1 MRALRQGIAFAVLIG
16 VVGACTS
23 PQHVSLNGNAHGST
37 TRCEAVVSRP
47 LAFSLRRAT
56 DTLEARAS
64 GSTCAQTDVTVV
76 LRLPEGRQ
84 ALAFSL
90 PLPVLHEGMGGAQP
104 ATQVQL
110 AALLQRYVDEAQL
123 DARPGALP
131 AWKKGE
137 PTPGYDQGMELT
149 SPLSRQ
155 RYAALRRARPNLL
168 CLRDAQESFS
178 CHVWD
183 RKRRRAEV
191 ILQH

>member
-1 MRALRQGIAFAVLIG
+1 MRALWQSIAVAVLIG
-16 VVGACTS
+16 GLGACAS
-23 PQHVSLNGNAHGST
+23 PQDVSLSGNAHG
-37 TRCEAVVSRP
+37 CDAVASRP
-47 LAFSLRRAT
+47 LAFSSRRAI

-64 GSTCAQTDVTVV
+64 GSTSCAR
-76 LRLPEGRQ
+76 LRSLSPFACPMAGRRWRSACRWRSCRRAWAAPNQ
-84 ALAFSL
+84 PRRPSL
-90 PLPVLHEGMGGAQP
+90 
-104 ATQVQL
+104 TT
-110 AALLQRYVDEAQL
+110 LLRRYVDEAQL

-131 AWKKGE
+131 VWKKGE
-137 PTPGYDQGMELT
+137 PTPGFDLGMELT

-155 RYAALRRARPNLL
+155 RYAALRSARPNLL